1 MRFILR
7 DGIPF
12 LVSGGREY
20 PVEITEKGVSIGKG
34 KKCTLR
40 EGYLTLQEVIAKIG
54 YYRKAEPEE
63 EKEK

>member
-7 DGIPF
+7 GGVPF

-20 PVEITEKGVSIGKG
+20 PVEITEKGVSVGKG
-34 KKCTLR
+34 KKCPMQ

-54 YYRKAEPEE
+54 YYQKGKAE
-63 EKEK
+63 EKA